1 MCYRNV
7 VNEFQL
13 VCTWIFYKLILHFE
27 WIWFLSLFIF
37 FNVMQ
42 DEQHHDIELDPEFQG
57 ILDLINN
64 ISEDEL
70 DKQMQTWDDILA
82 P

>member
-1 MCYRNV
+1 
-7 VNEFQL
+7 
-13 VCTWIFYKLILHFE
+13 
-27 WIWFLSLFIF
+27 
-37 FNVMQ
+37 MQ